1 MAVAMREVQE
11 TLLTYLAAYPD
22 ELHGLEVA
30 VRAILDRTDITPRSN
45 LQGHVTCSVAAINP
59 SGLMLEVHHR
69 FLGLWLPH
77 GGHLDPRD
85 DSLLD
90 AGLRELYEETG
101 IRRTDTS
108 LASAG
113 PVEVILGNVPARP
126 SRGEPAHW
134 HLDFAFAVHVDA
146 APTLRLD
153 TSEINDI
160 RWTPGHA
167 TTVGERLS
175 SRLTAL
181 LGHSDP
187 GCVTVAGSAGAGDA

>member
-11 TLLTYLAAYPD
+11 TLLAYLAAYPD
-22 ELHGLEVA
+22 ELHGLEAA
-30 VRAILDRTDITPRSN
+30 VRAILDRADITPRSH

-59 SGLMLEVHHR
+59 SGLILEVHHR
-69 FLGLWLPH
+69 FLGLWLPP

-101 IRRTDTS
+101 IRHTDTS
-108 LASAG
+108 PASAG
-113 PVEVILGNVPARP
+113 PVEVVLGDVPARP

-146 APTLRLD
+146 APMLRPD
-153 TSEINDI
+153 ASEIHDI
-160 RWTPGHA
+160 RWTPGRA
-167 TTVGERLS
+167 TTAGVRLS
-175 SRLTAL
+175 SRLAAL

-187 GCVTVAGSAGAGDA
+187 GCVTVVGGAGAGGA